1 MEPEA
6 SPVDLELAAQAEI
19 ERCMA
24 ERGFVYVPDTASI
37 PEDLLE
43 PQPTE
48 PSLDQVER
56 HGYGLADAIELQLTT
71 SAQTEPDQA
80 DPNEAA
86 PEQDDDPNAAIRDR
100 LPPEELD
107 AYQRA
112 LTGLG
117 PSEVRWRES
126 DGAPLDPIT
135 GQLMDRDQYLAR
147 TAEGC
152 TYQAYGG
159 GDLAAD
165 QRATELYTS
174 SAYQALQAGIRADPR
189 IVELVDG
196 WTVCMAGQGY
206 DYREPEQPRL
216 ELQERGDELLHEA
229 SADHHDL
236 PLDEALEAVDQ
247 LRAEEIRIAVA
258 DWGCSEDLLDEVPAI
273 AREHEIR
280 FIEENEG
287 LIVALLDERD
297 D

>member
-1 MEPEA
+1 VEPEA
-6 SPVDLELAAQAEI
+6 SPVDLELAAQAAI

-37 PEDLLE
+37 PEGLLQPE
-43 PQPTE
+43 PTE
-48 PSLDQVER
+48 PSLEQVER

-71 SAQTEPDQA
+71 SART
-80 DPNEAA
+80 DPGE
-86 PEQDDDPNAAIRDR
+86 DDDPNATIRDR
-100 LPPEELD
+100 LPPEELE

-112 LTGLG
+112 LTGLA

-135 GQLMDRDQYLAR
+135 GAVMDRDRYLSS

-152 TYQAYGG
+152 TYQAYAG
-159 GDLAAD
+159 GDLAVD

-174 SAYQALQAGIRADPR
+174 TAYQAMQAGIRADPR
-189 IVELVDG
+189 IVELADEWVA
-196 WTVCMAGQGY
+196 CMAGQGY
-206 DYREPEQPRL
+206 DYRDPEQPRS
-216 ELQERGDELLHEA
+216 ELQERGDELLQEA
-229 SADHHDL
+229 SSDQRDL
-236 PLDEALEAVDQ
+236 PLDDALEAVDQ

-258 DWGCSEDLLDEVPAI
+258 DWGCSADLLAEVPAI
-273 AREHEIR
+273 AREHEVR

-287 LIVALLDERD
+287 LVVALLDERD